1 MIETAGGLMVKM
13 GNSCLK
19 QEVMDPRNNR
29 SKWTFL

>member
-1 MIETAGGLMVKM
+1 MVKM

-19 QEVMDPRNNR
+19 QEVMDPRREINNR